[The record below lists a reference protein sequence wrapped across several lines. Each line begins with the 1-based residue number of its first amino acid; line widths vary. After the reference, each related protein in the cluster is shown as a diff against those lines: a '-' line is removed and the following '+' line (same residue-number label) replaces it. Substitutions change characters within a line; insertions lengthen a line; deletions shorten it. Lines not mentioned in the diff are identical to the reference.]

1 MDTVCAGGHGW
12 GWEWSRLVSM
22 KPIGAGRNGGG
33 RGDSLEF
40 SLWVT
45 VSVTVCMSVFRKK
58 IIVKGCNFNI

>member
-1 MDTVCAGGHGW
+1 
-12 GWEWSRLVSM
+12 M